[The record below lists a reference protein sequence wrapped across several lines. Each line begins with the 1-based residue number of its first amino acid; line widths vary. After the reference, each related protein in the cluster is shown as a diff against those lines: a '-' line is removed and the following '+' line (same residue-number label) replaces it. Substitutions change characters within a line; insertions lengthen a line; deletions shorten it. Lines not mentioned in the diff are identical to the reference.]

1 MSGPYGFEPGGV
13 ELAGV
18 ELAGLKNRARQ
29 IRPTA
34 FDTSTVAQVQADP
47 GRAGAT
53 HTFETVPA
61 DERWVLGRDVILSFV

>member
-18 ELAGLKNRARQ
+18 ELAGIVRRGRQ
-29 IRPTA
+29 IYPKA
-34 FDTSTVAQVQADP
+34 FDTAQAAQVQLILGAP
-47 GRAGAT
+47 GRRIL
-53 HTFETVPA
+53 ETVPA